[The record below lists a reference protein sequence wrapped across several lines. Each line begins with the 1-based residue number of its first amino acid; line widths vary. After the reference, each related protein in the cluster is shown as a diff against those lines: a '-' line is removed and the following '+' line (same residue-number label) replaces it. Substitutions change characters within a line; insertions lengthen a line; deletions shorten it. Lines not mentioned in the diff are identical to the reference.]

1 MKSTA
6 FLGQMSRGCPGDVRG
21 MSEGCP
27 GDVQGGY
34 PVGMSRGYPG
44 DVQSP
49 KDVQGISGGCFVV
62 KKRYSD
68 DFQKKSSTAFWE
80 KIVDNFH
87 QITSTAFWTKNI
99 AYLIYELSH
108 LDVME

>member
-6 FLGQMSRGCPGDVRG
+6 FLGQMSRGCPEDVQG
-21 MSEGCP
+21 MSGGCP
-27 GDVQGGY
+27 GDIQGI
-34 PVGMSRGYPG
+34 SRGYPG
-44 DVQSP
+44 DVQSQ

-68 DFQKKSSTAFWE
+68 DFQKKSSTAFWG

>member
-1 MKSTA
+1 MLSWDKCPEDVQ
-6 FLGQMSRGCPGDVRG
+6 GMSGGCPRDVRG
-21 MSEGCP
+21 MSRGDIQWGC
-27 GDVQGGY
+27 
-34 PVGMSRGYPG
+34 PG

-80 KIVDNFH
+80 KIADNFH
-87 QITSTAFWTKNI
+87 QITSTAFGQKI
-99 AYLIYELSH
+99 LLI
-108 LDVME
+108 